1 MSITYERQDVQQ
13 KTFTKWINH
22 HLAKG
27 GFDPVKNLYEDLQDG
42 HKLLA
47 LLEVLTNQKYKPE
60 RGHMRV
66 HFISNINKALSV
78 LQEYGVRMVN
88 ISSDDIVSGNSKL
101 TLGLIWLIALSF
113 DGQQLVT
120 SQAISG
126 IEKSLKAWVCKFT
139 ERHGLKVNDFTQSWN
154 DGLAFLYILYETIPV
169 KFDLA
174 AAKKMHPNARLKMA
188 FDMAYDQLGIEK
200 LLDPEDVNVKRPDR
214 KSILMYIMCLYNAIH
229 KKGLDTDRKRLSDE
243 SIDEIQLLNENEM
256 KQTPSDSDGETEN
269 KKAKLNVDGKMDEI
283 SLAKSIE
290 DLRRLTNENR
300 NSFISTE
307 VNIVQ
312 TIEHHQPNEEIKNNQ
327 RPLSTATN
335 CSVEITEYQSAIED
349 VLDKLLRAED
359 TIADDHPIPENLT
372 DSRKQFQLHE
382 DFMLKLA
389 DYQVSVGSA
398 LEEGTKLLTD
408 SSGLSI
414 EEQNEIKHQ
423 LFLLN
428 ERWEAL
434 RVKALDTQTKVH
446 KHLAKMQLEKVNEL
460 KGFLTAT
467 EDRLSRMSELGPD
480 PDGLRK
486 QMEEHKK
493 LQADLEAQ
501 QSLVES
507 LSNLVIIEDSE
518 YFRDLEDKLVA
529 LEERWSHVVKWTSK
543 RWDNLQDLSYKWTK
557 LSEEHRVI
565 NQWLDSREKCLK
577 DMETKEVT
585 EIGTAIDRIKCL
597 EFCRADL
604 KKLQNYVL
612 NLETVTQGLKVD
624 NLSTLNIAEKVEQI
638 NDRIEA
644 LDEIL
649 DIQHQRIESL
659 GFHVDKSLTRR
670 VSIPP
675 GWLNFEERITE
686 IDGRRKSLI
695 ARTVET
701 VVEDD
706 EKATKPEE
714 SEKVTKLNES
724 IMDMV
729 YFVDE
734 IETSIADLY
743 QLDLKTQITVLEK
756 LQDKLKNQ
764 VEDYEKA
771 KNLLDECQQ
780 ETTKELQVENQH
792 IQELGS
798 KYDSI
803 GFKIEDLIESAKI
816 DFKKEKFYK
825 DLTSI
830 KLTLADLRDWYKQH
844 AHSASPEDLQK
855 RLVEM
860 QEMQEIIKEASE
872 SCASENGTEWVEWK
886 RDFEQFD
893 QSWKDLNNAIVTIVD
908 EKSESAKKTAV
919 LKEFE
924 KQTEEVLTGI
934 DSMETWLDDL
944 EKNTPNTA
952 NNLLEN
958 VNDLFQVKSKFQT
971 LKESCEQMTVKFREL
986 NESGNEMLLKG
997 DELLQNK
1004 RDSNFSQLAKKL
1016 TKLSARWSEV
1026 TSQVYSRTASLE
1038 HLSAQYG
1045 ELKTLLVSEAGY
1057 LDKLDKLLRRSP
1069 ENAADAEEI
1078 SEELDDIENYLRNNS
1093 SESRIDKIQEVGKD
1107 LVDLS
1112 FLRNEINIEI
1122 NAMLDRREQLHH
1134 QAETRIHILEQAV
1147 SEAQTSESQV
1157 TDLQQW
1163 IFRVDD
1169 LLNDFIEHDTTFECL
1184 PHDFQRLTEEFQANA
1199 KVLDD
1204 MKHQVEVYKAH
1215 GKIEAANRYQDQI
1228 NLLQDRFLHCQ
1239 EKLEKF
1245 TSPQAIFENKLSR
1258 AIADLRNVER
1268 SCCVLDLASAGSQHV
1283 HDQYQHC
1290 LKLYRTLSEV
1300 KPEIETIIKSG
1311 RQLCNEPS
1319 TKDAKKLN
1327 TRIDTLKH
1335 LYNTLGD
1342 TVTTSKNGL
1351 ERIIRLLTQFNQ
1363 TIEVV
1368 VKWIGKNKHDRMD
1381 NNNHEIDV
1389 ERVNEVEAELRKC
1402 HQIFDEYKTIVDA
1415 AYLADINDRL
1425 SLVDREFNEFL
1436 NLDTDKKM
1444 LNDMLQTLQNID
1456 QVSIDALQAMEVSLS
1471 NLKPGSDEVK
1481 KLHDQVKK
1489 IVVEAIEF
1497 HLKTAQLIIK
1507 PDDEDVEIVMVS
1519 DTIRQRRS
1527 RTPISATSD
1536 SNRESNLVVMPDLL
1550 PESNDNCKN
1559 ISAVSDE
1566 TQLRE
1571 VNGQPYTVVE
1581 VKEIEDLKSPKLGQ
1595 IVDTVNIF
1603 ENCNQL
1609 ELQQVETVNIIDASS
1624 DTDTANSTPQLQRK
1638 SFINVEN
1645 VNYKANGS
1653 FDELQTE
1660 LMKELETVSN
1670 FEFDMSDD
1678 QKPTTDLSLENEDKV
1693 PEIDEKKIISM
1704 MKLRPTLQEL
1714 LMAERVNSFYAAD
1727 KENDEPLEFSED
1739 EEIPRFSVEIDSD
1752 SDLSRIETPIKAE
1765 PDKETTFNHEES
1777 FMNGTI
1783 VTSSP
1788 FTYKTVTPLD
1798 QRVEQFEKTARYI
1811 MKKLD
1816 QTLEQIQSCDDGS
1829 SVVEHMKL
1837 SIAPDA
1843 ALILSQGDTLILET
1857 HGKNSEL
1864 TQRLLNIQ
1872 KELRDKYKDM
1882 QNSNTTNLSALEKN
1896 HNTDPENQ
1904 YSPKEKICT
1913 DKKFPVDLLHQNSTA
1928 SIKLDDLVEKVLKRV
1943 KDLVSKSVDY
1953 SSEEDLT
1960 KRILDIGEKQEDL
1973 KFAIE
1978 FASQSTDPTSASQM
1992 DFLEKAKK
2000 DLSSHCDQI
2009 VMSLATLNKQR
2020 SVEKQSIRT
2029 TVTISKVSKTP
2040 VLTTTSM
2047 PITTSQSKKIALD
2060 GITERNDLSNQT
2072 STEAEM
2078 SKEIDEIPNA
2088 DVGKRKENAKEKFF
2102 NETNGTER
2110 RDSSG
2115 ASSIGVKESYVP
2127 GSFTAKQK
2135 SRPSIITATI
2145 AASFDN
2151 SILQIS
2157 DWLMLNREMLK
2168 QQTIPVGDVDVI
2180 ANAIDRQK
2188 TLLRELEFKKPQ
2200 LDELVNTAESL
2211 KTDANK
2217 LQLQNKE
2224 SGAFPI
2230 PKCESDLDMLRMC
2243 LKVTR
2248 LREQWDDTSN
2258 CVMKRKSE
2266 LVAMLGDS
2274 QRYESKRQEI
2284 EAWLMRMESRA
2295 ERMGNAAAQA
2305 DVLDFSALEAS
2316 QKEQKMFHAE
2326 LHTYKHHIELFN
2338 QLTQK
2343 LIAVY
2348 PADDTS
2354 RIKRMTES
2362 VNLRYKNLNNTVVT
2376 RGKVLHAAV
2385 HSLQSFDKSLDQFL
2399 AWLSEAESLCETG
2412 ESLTAEGGEIE
2423 AKALVNL
2430 KDLQSEIEAHRVVYD
2445 RLDGTGRKLLGSL
2458 TSQEDAIMLQRRLDE
2473 MNQRWNHLKS
2483 KSLAIRNRLES
2494 NSEHWSALLL
2504 SLREMTEWVIRKDTE
2519 LSSLSHSPVRGDAA
2533 SLAKQLDDHKAF
2545 RRQLED
2551 KRPIVESNLLS
2562 GRQYVAS
2569 EPPLSDT
2576 SDSEAF
2582 DADSRFLSA
2591 EDQNRELTRSIRRE
2605 VAKLT
2610 EQWNHL
2616 INRSDNWKHRL
2627 DEYMTKMRQFQK
2639 TLEDLSSRVSQ
2650 AEQLAHS
2657 WQTPSSAN
2665 EAIDQMQYL
2674 QRLKDQMT
2682 TAGALLDDCNEQQSF
2697 FTANHVLVPS
2707 QCLSK
2712 LEDLNTRMKLLQIA
2726 IDERHKI
2733 LVQVGGNQLTASMS
2747 ENNRN
2752 LHNLSGTIG
2761 PVPNLATSVKS
2772 PWERATTPANVPYY
2786 INHERET
2793 TTWDHPDMIDLMK
2806 SLSDLNDIRFS
2817 AYRTAMKLRTVQKKL
2832 SFDKIQMN
2840 VAIERFDIHG
2850 LRGQNDKLIDIADMT
2865 TVLHSLYVTIDQIDM
2880 PLLLDLAINWIL
2892 NVYDSQRTGQIRVL
2906 SFKVGLI
2913 LLCKGPLEEK
2923 YRYLFRLIADQDKKV
2938 DQRKLGLLLH
2948 DCIQVPRQL
2957 GEVAAFGGSN
2967 IEPSVRSC
2975 FERAGVNQNGELL
2988 ETSIEAQHFLGWLQH
3003 EPQSLVWLP
3012 VMHRLSAAESA
3023 KHQAKCN
3030 ICKEYPIVGFRYRCL
3045 KCFNFDMCQTCFFLG
3060 KNAKNH
3066 KLTHPMHE
3074 YCTTT
3079 TSSEDVRDF
3088 TRALRNKFKSRKYFK
3103 KHPRVGYLPVQSVLE
3118 GDALESPAPS
3128 PQHTTH
3134 TLQNDMHSRLEMYAS
3149 RLAQV
3154 EGGSGTRSNST
3165 PESDDEHQ
3173 MPNPSISSSNGPK
3186 SPSNEAEER
3195 EELEQ
3200 IIRDLEEENATLQA
3214 EYERLRV
3221 KQTPTTTPDD
3231 TQTTPTQGSGTGTGQ
3246 GQDMM
3251 AEAKLLRQHKGRLE
3265 ARMQILE
3272 DHNRQL
3278 EAQLQR
3284 LRQLLDEPNTKA
3296 STLQTRAVTASQLNT
3311 ESPAKL
3317 QQNGHYTSE
3326 QNSNG
3331 TQQIGNDNGGNFN
3344 AMSNAS
3350 GAHMNEQLMNRPPP
3364 PAHTHSN
3371 LLHMA
3376 GDLNKA
3382 LKDLVTVMTDQEI
3395 EQSDLNEKE

>member
-1 MSITYERQDVQQ
+1 MDLPQSFDERQDVQQ

-88 ISSDDIVSGNSKL
+88 ISSDDIVSGNPKL

-188 FDMAYDQLGIEK
+188 FDMAYDQLGIEN

-229 KKGLDTDRKRLSDE
+229 KKGLDTDRKRLSEE

-290 DLRRLTNENR
+290 DLRRLTSENR

-312 TIEHHQPNEEIKNNQ
+312 TITHHQQNEEIKNNQ

-359 TIADDHPIPENLT
+359 TIADDHPIPESLT

-446 KHLAKMQLEKVNEL
+446 KHLATMQLDKVNEL
-460 KGFLTAT
+460 KDFLTST

-501 QSLVES
+501 QALVES

-543 RWDNLQDLSYKWTK
+543 RWDNLQELSYKWTK
-557 LSEEHRVI
+557 LAEEHRVI

-604 KKLQNYVL
+604 KKLQNYVE

-638 NDRIEA
+638 NDKIEA

-649 DIQHQRIESL
+649 DIQHQRIEAM
-659 GFHVDKSLTRR
+659 GFHIDKSLTRR

-675 GWLNFEERITE
+675 GWLNFEDRITE

-771 KNLLDECQQ
+771 KNLLDECQH
-780 ETTKELQVENQH
+780 ETTGELQVEHQH
-792 IQELGS
+792 IHELGS

-816 DFKKEKFYK
+816 DFKKEKFCK

-844 AHSASPEDLQK
+844 AHSATPDDLQK
-855 RLVEM
+855 RLVDM
-860 QEMQEIIKEASE
+860 KEMQEIIKEASE
-872 SCASENGTEWVEWK
+872 SCATENGTEWVEWK

-893 QSWKDLNNAIVTIVD
+893 QSWTDLNNAIVTIVD
-908 EKSESAKKTAV
+908 EKSESAKKTEV

-944 EKNTPNTA
+944 EKNTPSTA

-1093 SESRIDKIQEVGKD
+1093 SESRIDKIQEVGND

-1157 TDLQQW
+1157 TELQQW

-1204 MKHQVEVYKAH
+1204 MKRQVETYKAH

-1245 TSPQAIFENKLSR
+1245 TSPQAIFENKLGR

-1300 KPEIETIIKSG
+1300 KPEIESIIKSG

-1327 TRIDTLKH
+1327 TRIDTLKY
-1335 LYNTLGD
+1335 LYNNLGD

-1381 NNNHEIDV
+1381 NNNHEIQI
-1389 ERVNEVEAELRKC
+1389 EKVNEVEAELRKC

-1471 NLKPGSDEVK
+1471 KLKPGSEEVA
-1481 KLHDQVKK
+1481 KLHDQVTK
-1489 IVVEAIEF
+1489 IVV
-1497 HLKTAQLIIK
+1497 
-1507 PDDEDVEIVMVS
+1507 
-1519 DTIRQRRS
+1519 
-1527 RTPISATSD
+1527 
-1536 SNRESNLVVMPDLL
+1536 
-1550 PESNDNCKN
+1550 
-1559 ISAVSDE
+1559 
-1566 TQLRE
+1566 
-1571 VNGQPYTVVE
+1571 
-1581 VKEIEDLKSPKLGQ
+1581 
-1595 IVDTVNIF
+1595 
-1603 ENCNQL
+1603 
-1609 ELQQVETVNIIDASS
+1609 
-1624 DTDTANSTPQLQRK
+1624 
-1638 SFINVEN
+1638 
-1645 VNYKANGS
+1645 
-1653 FDELQTE
+1653 
-1660 LMKELETVSN
+1660 
-1670 FEFDMSDD
+1670 
-1678 QKPTTDLSLENEDKV
+1678 
-1693 PEIDEKKIISM
+1693 
-1704 MKLRPTLQEL
+1704 
-1714 LMAERVNSFYAAD
+1714 
-1727 KENDEPLEFSED
+1727 
-1739 EEIPRFSVEIDSD
+1739 
-1752 SDLSRIETPIKAE
+1752 SRIETPIKAE

-1788 FTYKTVTPLD
+1788 FTYKSVTPLD

-1896 HNTDPENQ
+1896 HNMDPENQ

-1953 SSEEDLT
+1953 SSEEDIT

-1978 FASQSTDPTSASQM
+1978 FASQSTYPTSASQM

-2047 PITTSQSKKIALD
+2047 PITTTSQSKTITLD
-2060 GITERNDLSNQT
+2060 GVTERNDLSNQ
-2072 STEAEM
+2072 TEAEM

-2088 DVGKRKENAKEKFF
+2088 DVAKRKDIAKEKFF

-2188 TLLRELEFKKPQ
+2188 TLLRELDFKKPQ

-2217 LQLQNKE
+2217 LQLQN
-2224 SGAFPI
+2224 
-2230 PKCESDLDMLRMC
+2230 
-2243 LKVTR
+2243 KVTR

-2274 QRYESKRQEI
+2274 QRYDSKRQEI

-2354 RIKRMTES
+2354 RIKRITES

-2412 ESLTAEGGEIE
+2412 EALTAEGGEIE

-2582 DADSRFLSA
+2582 DADSRYLSA

-2657 WQTPSSAN
+2657 WQTPASAN

-2733 LVQVGGNQLTASMS
+2733 LVQVGGNQLSASMS

-2865 TVLHSLYVTIDQIDM
+2865 TVLHSLYVTVDQIDM

-3221 KQTPTTTPDD
+3221 KQTPTTTPDES
-3231 TQTTPTQGSGTGTGQ
+3231 QTTPTQGSGTGTGQ

-3350 GAHMNEQLMNRPPP
+3350 GAHVNEQLMNRPPP